1 MIIYGTRA
9 VKSTISTG
17 NFHCP
22 QCETQEEYRH
32 RKARKF
38 FTLYFIPIIPLNSLG
53 EYVECRRCKST
64 FITEVL
70 NQSNTASEQAFMTL
84 YLHAIRHSMVL
95 IMLADGI
102 IEESEKTAVLN
113 IINRHGHND
122 MTMADLEAYI
132 VEVQRENKSI
142 TTYLSEVAPALNDYG
157 KEMIIKSALEVAA
170 SDGHMDMSE
179 LQEISV
185 MGQALNMDES
195 HLKRILNEAL
205 PQQSS

>member
-1 MIIYGTRA
+1 MIIYGTRG

-22 QCETQEEYRH
+22 QCETLEEYRH
-32 RKARKF
+32 RKVRKF

-53 EYVECRRCKST
+53 EFVECRRCKST

-70 NQSNTASEQAFMTL
+70 TQDNDSENRQFMAL

-102 IEESEKTAVLN
+102 IEDSEKTAVLA
-113 IINRHGHND
+113 IINSHGHND
-122 MTMADLEAYI
+122 MTMRELEAYI
-132 VEVQRENKSI
+132 VEVQNEGKDI
-142 TTYLSEVAPALNDYG
+142 TTYLKEVGPALNEHG

-170 SDGHMDMSE
+170 SDGHMDMTE

-185 MGQALNMDES
+185 MGEALGMDKS
-195 HLKRILNEAL
+195 HLKNVLKEAL